1 MAKLWPSYGQM
12 MRGKNDVHN
21 GGANEYKIQVVQYI
35 VKFFNYYYIH

>member
-21 GGANEYKIQVVQYI
+21 GGANEYKIQVVQYSE
-35 VKFFNYYYIH
+35 VL